1 MQILFIGGT
10 GLIST
15 ACAAAT
21 VAAGHDLWLMNRG
34 LSKLPSAV
42 PPERA
47 LRADAADEQQV
58 RSAVQGRNWDVVVD
72 WVAYKP
78 RQVEQDMRV
87 FAAAGQY
94 IFISSASV
102 YEKPP
107 SHWVITESTPRVNPF
122 WQYSRDKIACEE
134 VLRHAWE
141 RSGFPATVVRPTL
154 TYGPSQIPV
163 AVGSWAKPYT
173 IVDRMRRGRASSCQE
188 TGPASGL
195 LPTGRISPKDCSG
208 FSASPALSV
217 RTSTSPRM
225 KPSRGT
231 RFYALVGAA
240 AGVDP
245 NILHVPSRGHNRVS
259 PRSGARFMG
268 RQVPQRR
275 IRQFEIAQP
284 RPGL

>member
-42 PPERA
+42 PPERV

-87 FAAAGQY
+87 FGAAGQY

-107 SHWVITESTPRVNPF
+107 SHWVITESTPKVNPF
-122 WQYSRDKIACEE
+122 WQYSRDKIACED
-134 VLRHAWE
+134 VLRRAWE

-154 TYGPSQIPV
+154 TYGPSQNP
-163 AVGSWAKPYT
+163 
-173 IVDRMRRGRASSCQE
+173 R
-188 TGPASGL
+188 
-195 LPTGRISPKDCSG
+195 CSG
-208 FSASPALSV
+208 ELGQAV
-217 RTSTSPRM
+217 
-225 KPSRGT
+225 
-231 RFYALVGAA
+231 
-240 AGVDP
+240 
-245 NILHVPSRGHNRVS
+245 HNCRPHA
-259 PRSGARFMG
+259 PRSAHHRSRRRDQYLDYYPRDRFRQRVAGAFRPA
-268 RQVPQRR
+268 R
-275 IRQFEIAQP
+275 
-284 RPGL
+284 RPGRGLPHHLG